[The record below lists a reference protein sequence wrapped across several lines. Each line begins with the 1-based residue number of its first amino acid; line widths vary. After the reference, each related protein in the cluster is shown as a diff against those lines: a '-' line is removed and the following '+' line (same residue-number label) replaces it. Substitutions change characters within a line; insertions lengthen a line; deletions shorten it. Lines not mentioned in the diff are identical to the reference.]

1 MLLPLQKNS
10 SKMKGRAKISESNCE
25 KISSKMDGRANISE
39 SKVTNSI
46 FKNWMFQCQL
56 WFKYNIDFLKNFP

>member
-46 FKNWMFQCQL
+46 FKNWMF
-56 WFKYNIDFLKNFP
+56 